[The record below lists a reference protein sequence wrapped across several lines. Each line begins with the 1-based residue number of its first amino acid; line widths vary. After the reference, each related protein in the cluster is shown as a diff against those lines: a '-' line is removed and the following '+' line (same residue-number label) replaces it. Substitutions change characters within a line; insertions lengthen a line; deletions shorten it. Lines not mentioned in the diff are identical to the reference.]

1 VEFKFRDKERSM
13 RGDFRVQI
21 YRRGRLIEAYH
32 DHNLIV
38 DGARDAMA
46 RLIMEDVAG
55 KRITHIALGT
65 NGAAPTPD
73 DTAITGTFVKVISGF
88 SYPVPGQAEITWNL
102 SVSEANGLAI
112 IEFGLICADGT
123 LFARKIRENSKPI
136 YKEDDISID
145 GQWTIIF

>member
-1 VEFKFRDKERSM
+1 M
-13 RGDFRVQI
+13 RGDFRIRV
-21 YRRGRLIEAYH
+21 YRRGRLIETYH

-38 DGARDAMA
+38 DGAREAMA
-46 RLIMEDVAG
+46 QLIVEEAAG

-65 NGAAPTPD
+65 NGAVPTPD
-73 DTAITGTFVKVISGF
+73 DTVITEAFAKPITGF
-88 SYPVPGQAEITWNL
+88 SYPVSGQVEIAWNL
-102 SVSEANGLAI
+102 LVSEANGLAI

-123 LFARKIRENSKPI
+123 LFARKIREKPKPI